1 MATGERRHEVRTSV
15 RAVVMATLHRLIV
28 VMVTYVHRMMV
39 VMVTC
44 VHRATPSHSLTL
56 SLLTHS
62 LIPYLICIV
71 IYFLYLSLFPS
82 LFVFSLFVLLLYV
95 LSPFSLSFPCLPLFP
110 LPLPPPPPP
119 PQDPNWMWCTV
130 ISSGGWDQGRPHLT
144 REGTGHINWTVKER
158 TGLTSLTGLNV
169 MHVNLIINF
178 NGHAI
183 ITLHVYMY
191 VHVNQF

>member
-39 VMVTC
+39 VMVTY

-56 SLLTHS
+56 SFTHSLTHS
-62 LIPYLICIV
+62 LSHLHCYLFSLSFSVPLSLCLLS
-71 IYFLYLSLFPS
+71 FCPPTLCPFSFLSLFPLSSS
-82 LFVFSLFVLLLYV
+82 LPS
-95 LSPFSLSFPCLPLFP
+95 
-110 LPLPPPPPP
+110 PPPSSSPP

-183 ITLHVYMY
+183 LHYMCTCTY
-191 VHVNQF
+191 M

>member
-1 MATGERRHEVRTSV
+1 MCTQSNSFTFSYIIF
-15 RAVVMATLHRLIV
+15 T
-28 VMVTYVHRMMV
+28 
-39 VMVTC
+39 
-44 VHRATPSHSLTL
+44 HS
-56 SLLTHS
+56 LTHS
-62 LIPYLICIV
+62 LSHLHCYLFSLSFSV
-71 IYFLYLSLFPS
+71 PLSLC
-82 LFVFSLFVLLLYV
+82 LLSFCPPTLM
-95 LSPFSLSFPCLPLFP
+95 SFLSFPCLSLLP
-110 LPLPPPPPP
+110 LPLPPPLPP

-183 ITLHVYMY
+183 LHYMCTCTY
-191 VHVNQF
+191 M